1 MTQYRTRLDAG
12 EYTRAATKEAVVCAE
27 CGATFSSAH
36 GLKIHTT
43 KAHSPDTPPDDV
55 APESSE

>member
-12 EYTRAATKEAVVCAE
+12 EYTQAATKEAVVCSE
-27 CGATFSSAH
+27 CGATFKSEA

-43 KAHSPDTPPDDV
+43 KAHAEPTPPD
-55 APESSE
+55 ESDQGSE